1 VFTGLIEEVGT
12 VADRRP
18 EGDGV
23 RLAVRAPRVRD
34 GLALGDSVSVDGA
47 CQTVVELHPDG
58 FSVQA
63 VATTL
68 GRTTLGE
75 LEPARRVNLE
85 RAMKVGDRLGGHL
98 VQGHV
103 DGVGTVRDVRDRG
116 DHTLIDV
123 EIPGDIAALTVLHG
137 SIALAGISLTVNA
150 LPGERTVQVSIVPHT
165 LTHTNIGDW
174 RAGDPVNVE
183 GDMIGKYVQRLLGR
197 YAGAAD
203 GAQRVAAPPIQ

>member
-1 VFTGLIEEVGT
+1 MFTGLIEEVGT

-23 RLAVRAPRVRD
+23 RLTVQAPRVRE

-68 GRTTLGE
+68 GRTTLGG
-75 LEPARRVNLE
+75 LEPGGRVNLE

-103 DGVGTVRDVRDRG
+103 DGVGRVREVRDRG
-116 DHTLIDV
+116 DHTLIDI
-123 EIPGDIAALTVLHG
+123 EIPADIASLTVLHG

-150 LPGERTVQVSIVPHT
+150 LPGDRTVQVSIVPHT

-183 GDMIGKYVQRLLGR
+183 GDMIGKYVQRLLGG
-197 YAGAAD
+197 YTGEAD

>member
-1 VFTGLIEEVGT
+1 VFTGLIEEVGIL
-12 VADRRP
+12 AERRP

-23 RLAVRAPRVRD
+23 RLTVKAPQVRV

-68 GRTTLGE
+68 GRTTLGG
-75 LEPARRVNLE
+75 LEPGRRVNLE

-103 DGVGTVRDVRDRG
+103 DGVGTVREVRDRG

-123 EIPGDIAALTVLHG
+123 EIPADIAALTVLHG

-150 LPGERTVQVSIVPHT
+150 QPDERTVQVSIVPHT

-183 GDMIGKYVQRLLGR
+183 GDMIGKYVQRLLGG
-197 YAGAAD
+197 YGKAAD